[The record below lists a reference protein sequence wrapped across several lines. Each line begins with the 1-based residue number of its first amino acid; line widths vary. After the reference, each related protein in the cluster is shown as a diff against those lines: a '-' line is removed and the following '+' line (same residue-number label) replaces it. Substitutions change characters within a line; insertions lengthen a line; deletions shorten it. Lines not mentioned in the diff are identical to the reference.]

1 MEVIADLHIHSRFSR
16 ACSTA
21 LNIETLEKWARIKGV
36 GLLGSGDFTHPR
48 WLSELKENLKE
59 DDSGVLWTK
68 TGFPF
73 VLQGEISLMYSQG
86 GKGRKIHLVLLAPS
100 FKVVEKINQALLKIG
115 RLDYDG
121 RPIFGL
127 PAPEF
132 VNLLKSISDQ
142 IEIIPAHVWTP
153 WFGLF
158 GSKSGF
164 DSVEECFGNQTKHI
178 FALET
183 GLSSDPAMN
192 WRLSGLD
199 RYQLVSNSD
208 SHSFWPWRLA
218 REANVFEFQ
227 DLTYA
232 NIITALRTGK
242 GLKLTIEVDP
252 SYGKYHFDGH
262 RACGIRL
269 SPQES
274 AVTNGVCRV
283 CRQPLTIGVLNRVEA
298 LADRMEGFRPTG
310 AHPFISLLPL
320 SEVISLALGTSLNSK
335 PTWAVYNQ
343 LVEGLNNE
351 YNILLNASK
360 LEIERFASPDV
371 TNAILSDRQGQIKIE
386 PGYDGVYG
394 EPVYG
399 AKKVSEKPKQTNGKQ
414 RGLDEF
420 IKTS

>member
-21 LNIETLEKWARIKGV
+21 LSIETLEKWARVKGV
-36 GLLGSGDFTHPR
+36 GLLGTGDFTHPR
-48 WLSELKENLKE
+48 WLSELKESLKE

-73 VLQGEISLMYSQG
+73 ILQGEISLMYSQG
-86 GKGRKIHLVLLAPS
+86 GKGRKIHLILLAPS
-100 FKVVEKINQALLKIG
+100 FKVVEKINQALIKIE

-121 RPIFGL
+121 RPIFGM
-127 PAPEF
+127 PAPEL
-132 VNLLKSISDQ
+132 VSLLKSISDQ

-164 DSVEECFGNQTKHI
+164 DSVEECFGKQTKHI

-199 RYQLVSNSD
+199 RYQLISNSD

-227 DLTYA
+227 ELTYA

-262 RACGIRL
+262 RACGVRL

-274 AVTNGVCRV
+274 AVTKGVCRV

-298 LADRMEGFRPTG
+298 LADRKEGFRPTG

-320 SEVISLALGTSLNSK
+320 SEVISLALGASLNSK
-335 PTWAVYNQ
+335 QTWAVYNQ
-343 LVEGLNNE
+343 LIEGLNNE

-360 LEIERFASPDV
+360 PEIERFASPEV
-371 TNAILSDRQGQIKIE
+371 TIAILANREGQIKVE

-399 AKKVSEKPKQTNGKQ
+399 VKKGTEKPKQANGKQ